1 MCESTEKCLEQ
12 NDGFSINF
20 NQDYSS
26 LAVVGQFGF
35 RLFTI
40 TSVERVEEIFCSNN
54 EDTKIAERLFSS
66 SLVAVVTATET
77 EKLKIWHFKKGTE
90 ICNYRYPSAILSVR
104 LNRNRLV
111 VCLRDSIYVHNI
123 RDMRLMNSIRHIAPN
138 DSGLCSLSLQSHLAF
153 PVSNECG
160 ELQLYDAENMR
171 VKIKIKAHD
180 SPLSAFNF
188 SPNGQLLATASE
200 KGTVIRV
207 FCVKNGQKVH
217 EFRRGMKRCVRIASL
232 NFSGCSNYLCVS
244 SNTETVHVFKIDLKL
259 VEEVER
265 QNCINNNDESSDGS
279 SSVDTT
285 SSGDSVEL
293 NSNSNNRWSMG
304 FFTKYLPSPV
314 SDVLTQDRAF
324 SSVQLNQAGLRYQC
338 AIAKLEKES
347 KLLAACEDGFLYVY
361 DFDANKGGDCKLIRA
376 HDLRSPLDGITDFDF
391 PEVNMD
397 ENNCNRSKSPEKKSI
412 TASVGSYASVLKG
425 REKNKMSDSDKR
437 RDLFE
442 AIEYPPKTMFEE
454 VQFPP
459 VTSVRAE

>member
-1 MCESTEKCLEQ
+1 
-12 NDGFSINF
+12 
-20 NQDYSS
+20 
-26 LAVVGQFGF
+26 
-35 RLFTI
+35 
-40 TSVERVEEIFCSNN
+40 
-54 EDTKIAERLFSS
+54 
-66 SLVAVVTATET
+66 
-77 EKLKIWHFKKGTE
+77 
-90 ICNYRYPSAILSVR
+90 
-104 LNRNRLV
+104 
-111 VCLRDSIYVHNI
+111 
-123 RDMRLMNSIRHIAPN
+123 MNSIRHIAPN
-138 DSGLCSLSLQSHLAF
+138 DSGLCSLSLMSHLAF
-153 PVSNECG
+153 PVSNDCG
-160 ELQLYDAENMR
+160 ELQLYDAENLH
-171 VKIKIKAHD
+171 VKLKIKAHD

-188 SPNGQLLATASE
+188 SQNGQLLATASE

-293 NSNSNNRWSMG
+293 KSDYSTSNRWSMG

-314 SDVLTQDRAF
+314 SDVFTQDRAF

-376 HDLRSPLDGITDFDF
+376 HDLRSPLDGITG
-391 PEVNMD
+391 N
-397 ENNCNRSKSPEKKSI
+397 
-412 TASVGSYASVLKG
+412 LKMHHFNLMHC
-425 REKNKMSDSDKR
+425 RIQ
-437 RDLFE
+437 LFN
-442 AIEYPPKTMFEE
+442 A
-454 VQFPP
+454 
-459 VTSVRAE
+459 